1 MIYVVSGP
9 SGCGKSTLIGRVLA
23 SLEDVRFSISHTTR
37 KRRESEVEGKDYYFV
52 DRGVFQKMVRR
63 GQFVESALVHGAY
76 YGTSKKELAKGKRG
90 DVILDIDIQGARQI
104 QKRIPSAVSIFVL
117 PPSFAELRKRIKS
130 RGLDSVQAVRDR
142 MNTARKEVRAYGSF
156 DYVLI
161 NDDLDR
167 AARELTSILQ
177 CRRALL
183 PARKRTIQPIL
194 KTFRGKR

>member
-142 MNTARKEVRAYGSF
+142 MNTARKEVRAYGGF

-183 PARKRTIQPIL
+183 SARKRTIRPIL
-194 KTFRGKR
+194 ETFRGKR

>member
-90 DVILDIDIQGARQI
+90 DVILDIEMIGT
-104 QKRIPSAVSIFVL
+104 P
-117 PPSFAELRKRIKS
+117 
-130 RGLDSVQAVRDR
+130 
-142 MNTARKEVRAYGSF
+142 
-156 DYVLI
+156 
-161 NDDLDR
+161 
-167 AARELTSILQ
+167 
-177 CRRALL
+177 
-183 PARKRTIQPIL
+183 
-194 KTFRGKR
+194 